1 MIRSIR
7 PTDLV
12 RFARFNERAFT
23 NEART
28 LDDATLESGGRL
40 PLRAFIQ
47 EWLALEENRHT
58 WLSLAGPQ
66 LTGVISIRN
75 QGPHEVWEIDRLRV
89 AVDAVEEDVAHDLI
103 GYLSTVAAEMSI
115 QKILLR
121 LDADSALLPA
131 AHRSGFGAYA
141 EEHIYELPAETC
153 PVAPQNIEVR
163 TRRNRDAQPLFRF
176 YSRQAPAETRRSV
189 AMTMQEWE
197 ATHPRLRE
205 FRRSREIVAILDD
218 DIVGWGRLR
227 QRRGQAAF
235 ELLATPEV
243 EGSYQA
249 LLAEACRWARRQPR
263 LLIAVRGYQPD
274 LKTIAEDLGARERAH
289 YQACVNQLA
298 VRIRAA
304 RWVPVGA

>member
-12 RFARFNERAFT
+12 RFARFNDRAFA

-28 LDDATLESGGRL
+28 LYDAALESGGRL
-40 PLRAFIQ
+40 SIGAFIQ

-58 WLSLAGPQ
+58 WLSLDGPH
-66 LTGVISIRN
+66 LAGVISIRN
-75 QGPHEVWEIDRLRV
+75 HGSHDVWEIDRLRV
-89 AVDAVEEDVAHDLI
+89 GVDAVVDDVAHDLI
-103 GYLSTVAAEMSI
+103 GYLSAVAAEMGI

-131 AHRSGFGAYA
+131 AHRSGFGTYA
-141 EEHIYELPAETC
+141 EEHIYELPAGTFPE
-153 PVAPQNIEVR
+153 PPPNFEVR
-163 TRRNRDAQPLFRF
+163 TRHSRDTPTLFRF
-176 YSRQAPAETRRSV
+176 FSRQVPVETRRSV

-205 FRRSREIVAILDD
+205 FRRSREIVAIMDD
-218 DIVGWGRLR
+218 EVVGWGRLR

-235 ELLATPEV
+235 ELLATPEI

-249 LLAEACRWARRQPR
+249 LLAESCRWARRQPR
-263 LLIAVRGYQPD
+263 LLVAVRGYQPQ
-274 LKTIAEDLGARERAH
+274 LKAIAEDLGGRDRAH

-298 VRIRAA
+298 VRISATQ
-304 RWVPVGA
+304 WIPVGA